1 MRPLPCLLWMYDEH
15 DFASEGRGREI
26 TRGTRLKKELEL
38 LSYVCSL
45 AFASFKALNGAR
57 AHAAVNAF
65 NRYTMSDG
73 GQAFRQA
80 GTSRLVAAN

>member
-45 AFASFKALNGAR
+45 AFVTALLR
-57 AHAAVNAF
+57 
-65 NRYTMSDG
+65 M
-73 GQAFRQA
+73 
-80 GTSRLVAAN
+80 LVKEEFELSGSSLHRSKR